1 VMSVM
6 KPVMMPAPIDVFIAD
21 DHPVLRAG
29 LKQIVETD
37 PRIRVVGEAGNGL
50 DVLERLETL
59 MPHIV
64 VLDIDMPGLDGFGV
78 LREMRK
84 RGMTSEVIVLTFHD
98 DEEFF
103 GEAMDLGAKGY
114 ILKESAVGAIA
125 EGIREVA
132 AGHHY
137 VTPSLTALLLRRRT
151 RAQELEARE
160 PGLAGLTPAERRILQ
175 LIARGET
182 SKEIAEQLSIHY
194 RTVENH
200 RLHIAQKL
208 GLNGHNAVLKFAL
221 RHRSEL

>member
-1 VMSVM
+1 MTTMMKMKM
-6 KPVMMPAPIDVFIAD
+6 KPDTLRLFIAD
-21 DHPVLRAG
+21 DHPVFRAG
-29 LKQIVETD
+29 LKQVVETD
-37 PRIRVVGEAGNGL
+37 PHIRVIGEAGNGL
-50 DVLERLETL
+50 VVLEQLDAL
-59 MPHIV
+59 KPDIV

-84 RGMTSEVIVLTFHD
+84 RQMTSESIVLTFHD
-98 DEEFF
+98 DEELF

-114 ILKESAVGAIA
+114 ILKESAITAIA

-132 AGHHY
+132 AGHHF

-151 RAQELEARE
+151 RAHDLEARA

-175 LIARGET
+175 LIARGDT
-182 SKEIAEQLSIHY
+182 SKEIADQLSVHY

-221 RHRSEL
+221 RHRGEL

>member
-1 VMSVM
+1 MPS
-6 KPVMMPAPIDVFIAD
+6 MPAPAPAPIRVLIAD

-29 LKQIVETD
+29 LKQVVEID
-37 PRIRVVGEAGNGL
+37 PRIRVVGESGNGL
-50 DVLERLETL
+50 DVLEQLGTL
-59 MPHIV
+59 KPDIV
-64 VLDIDMPGLDGFGV
+64 VVDIDMPGLDGFGV

-84 RGMTSEVIVLTFHD
+84 RAITSEAIVLTFHD

-114 ILKESAVGAIA
+114 ILKESAIGAIA

-132 AGHHY
+132 AGHHF

-151 RAQELEARE
+151 RARELEARE

-182 SKEIAEQLSIHY
+182 SKEIAEQLSVHY

-200 RLHIAQKL
+200 RVNIAQKL

>member
-1 VMSVM
+1 
-6 KPVMMPAPIDVFIAD
+6 MPATPGSAPTPIRVFIAD

-29 LKQIVETD
+29 IRQVVETD
-37 PRIRVVGEAGNGL
+37 SRIRVVGESGNGL
-50 DVLERLETL
+50 DVLDQLDTL
-59 MPHIV
+59 KPDIV

-84 RGMTSEVIVLTFHD
+84 RLIGSEAIVLTFHD

-132 AGHHY
+132 AGHHF
-137 VTPSLTALLLRRRT
+137 VTPSLTSLLLRRRT
-151 RAQELEARE
+151 RARELEARE

-182 SKEIAEQLSIHY
+182 SKEIADQLAVHY

-200 RLHIAQKL
+200 RMNIAQKL

-221 RHRSEL
+221 RHRGDL